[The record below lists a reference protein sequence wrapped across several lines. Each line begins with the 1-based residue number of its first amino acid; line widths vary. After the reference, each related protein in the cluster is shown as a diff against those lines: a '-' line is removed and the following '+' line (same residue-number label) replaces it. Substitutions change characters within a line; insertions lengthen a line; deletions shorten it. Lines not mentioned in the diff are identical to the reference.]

1 MQSFVLMETEQGDV
15 MKTKTR
21 RQQYSIVDRSLQYRV
36 LAIVLT
42 YSIVIVLFLAVS
54 LFVPDILVMLNKDMS
69 LSMHA
74 AAAERI
80 LTLHSRVWPAII
92 AMVCVLGIH
101 SVRIFHRLI
110 GPLYRFRWTFRQLSK
125 GDFNF
130 RLELRKSDYL
140 HREKEALNQMITVL
154 AEKYQSM
161 QQAGSRALES
171 LEALEQANKKTDGS
185 QDADEQLLHKHHQHL
200 RDLVEQLQYFHLSS
214 EEKVEQQSE

>member
-69 LSMHA
+69 LNMHA

-110 GPLYRFRWTFRQLSK
+110 GPLYRFRGTFRQLSK

-140 HREKEALNQMITVL
+140 HREKEALNQMIAVL
-154 AEKYQSM
+154 ADKYQSM
-161 QQAGSRALES
+161 QQAGSKALES
-171 LEALEQANKKTDGS
+171 LEALEQAANRTDGW
-185 QDADEQLLHKHHQHL
+185 QDADEQLLQKHHQHL
-200 RDLVEQLQYFHLSS
+200 KDLVEQLQYFHLSS